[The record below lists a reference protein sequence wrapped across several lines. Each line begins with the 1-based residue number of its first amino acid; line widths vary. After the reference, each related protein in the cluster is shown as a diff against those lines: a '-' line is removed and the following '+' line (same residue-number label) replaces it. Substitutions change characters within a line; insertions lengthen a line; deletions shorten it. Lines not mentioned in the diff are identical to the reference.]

1 MGKWKD
7 KALKVS
13 IVAVVV
19 LLALLFLVLRGRSR
33 SGWNGLPLRNR
44 DEFRMELAI
53 EKIRDIEMLTSAEYV
68 GKAVKVGHKPRA
80 LGRRQ
85 DQICI
90 VAKGRVRAGYDFSRD
105 SISVIIEDNVA
116 TVILPQPRVFD
127 VTVNPSDWRVYDQVG
142 GWTDKEIRPLLT
154 DCRRRLYQDA
164 VGSGILDRA
173 KKSAQDQISV
183 VLASLGFDEVRF
195 ATTVLP
201 LPVPEAG
208 L

>member
-1 MGKWKD
+1 M
-7 KALKVS
+7 
-13 IVAVVV
+13 AVVV
-19 LLALLFLVLRGRSR
+19 LLAPLFLVLRGRSR
-33 SGWNGLPLRNR
+33 SGWNGFPLRNR

-173 KKSAQDQISV
+173 QKSAQDQISV

-195 ATTVLP
+195 ATSVLP